1 MASSVASLR
10 KNSPFLHVRLCL
22 SQAAHHHHGCWLA
35 RTDSERQPTARQSA
49 HRPECSPHLGRE
61 EFGLLPRSEVP
72 APVHL
77 VEVRDVWVGVLDPA
91 ARGLPELAGGGGKN
105 EWERTL
111 RRRAARREA
120 VG

>member
-1 MASSVASLR
+1 MASSVPSLR
-10 KNSPFLHVRLCL
+10 KQSPFLYVRLWP
-22 SQAAHHHHGCWLA
+22 SQAAHHHAC
-35 RTDSERQPTARQSA
+35 ARQSP